1 MNNFLE
7 SEMYILNKKS
17 LLNLYK
23 LKKKND
29 TEFTNIFL
37 MIMIGLEEN
46 VSLNM
51 SPKMCFP
58 NLIDYADR
66 SKMNHNVV
74 ITFISETG

>member
-7 SEMYILNKKS
+7 IEMYIFNKKT

-23 LKKKND
+23 FKKKKMMRNLI
-29 TEFTNIFL
+29 NIFL

-51 SPKMCFP
+51 SPKVFP
-58 NLIDYADR
+58 KSCTVTHKDYAEAR
-66 SKMNHNVV
+66 
-74 ITFISETG
+74 